1 MNHNLR
7 IISYIMTIFLET
19 LSILVEELTNASL
32 ETTNTNTQS
41 AFQMNLS
48 KIINSF
54 SSVTKFFHQYLSI

>member
-19 LSILVEELTNASL
+19 LSILVEELTNACL
-32 ETTNTNTQS
+32 DTTNTNTQS